1 MKHSYILSIIL
12 VWVCY
17 DHGPIIHNRCA
28 ITMALYWCNNLC
40 WFIPKVCDVKLMYL
54 DYYISIGVAM
64 TMALLYHHLEHVQ
77 LQ

>member
-1 MKHSYILSIIL
+1 
-12 VWVCY
+12 
-17 DHGPIIHNRCA
+17 
-28 ITMALYWCNNLC
+28 MALYWCNNLC

-77 LQ
+77 LQYDKIVFYYIVIGLHS